1 MQSGQYLAYD
11 NIMNTME
18 ANLTAMHDMVNTLFN
33 ANNQIKEIV
42 SRLDAVK
49 DEALIKKGT
58 LLIEHLTTWEEEMI
72 QRKSKAYDDV
82 ENFPNKFTAEYIFL
96 INQTESSIARVNE
109 QNKNRKTELDAQW
122 NTLKSRANKFLNS
135 DIPDFNKKLWEA
147 GIGAIKMN

>member
-1 MQSGQYLAYD
+1 
-11 NIMNTME
+11 
-18 ANLTAMHDMVNTLFN
+18 MHDMVNTLFN

-58 LLIEHLTTWEEEMI
+58 LLIEHLTTWDEEMI

-96 INQTESSIARVNE
+96 INQTESSIPRVND
-109 QNKNRKTELDAQW
+109 QNRRRKFALDAQW
-122 NTLKSRANKFLNS
+122 ESFKNSGNSFLNS
-135 DIPDFNKKLWEA
+135 EIPNFNRLLWEA
-147 GIGAIKMN
+147 GIGAIKIN